1 MKGIVKAQII
11 TQDAVIKLSDVKEAL
26 LYLEDLLTRTDEGY
40 GLSWILRQMHINLT
54 EVFSELSLITEE
66 NVKKYLENEEA

>member
-66 NVKKYLENEEA
+66 NVKKYLENEEG